1 MKECVLSW
9 TNVAQC
15 QVIMIIIDTAVTPP
29 GARERR
35 LGRTFDS
42 VWNVAW
48 RGLYR
53 GRHVSTEAGTRTTS
67 CGDQRPVRTRNQ
79 CQHNHPATTP
89 RHAQHRHS
97 TAQTTS

>member
-9 TNVAQC
+9 TNVALC
-15 QVIMIIIDTAVTPP
+15 QVIVIIIDTAVTPP

-42 VWNVAW
+42 VWSVAW

-53 GRHVSTEAGTRTTS
+53 VVFQKVPSEAN
-67 CGDQRPVRTRNQ
+67 PKVR
-79 CQHNHPATTP
+79 NHGEGPY
-89 RHAQHRHS
+89 
-97 TAQTTS
+97 

>member
-9 TNVAQC
+9 TNVALC
-15 QVIMIIIDTAVTPP
+15 QVIVIIIDTAVTPP

-42 VWNVAW
+42 VWSVAW

-53 GRHVSTEAGTRTTS
+53 
-67 CGDQRPVRTRNQ
+67 D
-79 CQHNHPATTP
+79 
-89 RHAQHRHS
+89 RHS
-97 TAQTTS
+97 LVLQKVPSELHPKVRNHGEGPY

>member
-42 VWNVAW
+42 VWSVAW

-53 GRHVSTEAGTRTTS
+53 GRHASASKSSTRIASEGS
-67 CGDQRPVRTRNQ
+67 
-79 CQHNHPATTP
+79 
-89 RHAQHRHS
+89 
-97 TAQTTS
+97 

>member
-42 VWNVAW
+42 VWSVAW

-53 GRHVSTEAGTRTTS
+53 GRHSLNRG
-67 CGDQRPVRTRNQ
+67 
-79 CQHNHPATTP
+79 
-89 RHAQHRHS
+89 RHADNKLRRPAAS
-97 TAQTTS
+97 ADT

>member
-42 VWNVAW
+42 VWSVAW

-53 GRHVSTEAGTRTTS
+53 GRHSL
-67 CGDQRPVRTRNQ
+67 QRPARGQQVPSEANPKVR
-79 CQHNHPATTP
+79 NHGEGPY
-89 RHAQHRHS
+89 
-97 TAQTTS
+97 